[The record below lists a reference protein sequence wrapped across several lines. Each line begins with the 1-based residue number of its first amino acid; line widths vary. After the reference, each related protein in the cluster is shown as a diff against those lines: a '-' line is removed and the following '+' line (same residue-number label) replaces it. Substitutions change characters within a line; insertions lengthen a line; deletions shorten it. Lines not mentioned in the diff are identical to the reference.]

1 MNDRITLAD
10 RRFRPYIDPE
20 RLHAA
25 VADLGRR
32 LTEDYAGREP
42 LFIAILNGCFMFA
55 ADLLKTVETDCTISF
70 VKVASYA
77 GTESTGQVRELIGL
91 DEDLAGRHVVILED
105 IVDTGNTLAR
115 LLPTIEAKEPASL
128 AICSLL
134 LKPDA
139 VREDLDVRY
148 VGMEIPNDFIVG
160 YGLDYDGLGRNLR
173 AIYVVDEV

>member
-10 RRFRPYIDPE
+10 RRFRPYIGPE

-25 VADLGRR
+25 VSDLGRR

-55 ADLLKTVETDCTISF
+55 ADLLKTVETDCAISF

-91 DEDLAGRHVVILED
+91 DEDLTGRHVVILED

-115 LLPTIEAKEPASL
+115 LLPTIEAQGPASL

-173 AIYVVDEV
+173 AIYVVDEA